1 MCAHQGGRSCK
12 WWRYGGKAEVNN
24 RGEWGY
30 TLGPQPTAEGG
41 GGQCVFKYLLPTAHL
56 APCPHPPGCL
66 SGLEVSH
73 TLHLL
78 LSSPL
83 SLCFFSCLFL
93 FLNKQDAKY
102 LFSMHFF
109 FHIFLHRG
117 VILTS
122 SFHNTSVRVGKKAFA
137 TLLMQNCWLTAGLF
151 RFYTNAALT
160 HHPAAHSVLWDSKV
174 TSRWLCIWVHVPIC
188 LPVYR

>member
-1 MCAHQGGRSCK
+1 M
-12 WWRYGGKAEVNN
+12 EVSGVTPWDHSQLQ
-24 RGEWGY
+24 REV
-30 TLGPQPTAEGG
+30 
-41 GGQCVFKYLLPTAHL
+41 GQCVCKYLLPTAHL

-109 FHIFLHRG
+109 PYLFTSRCYFNFIFSQHLGLCWRE
-117 VILTS
+117 
-122 SFHNTSVRVGKKAFA
+122 SFCNSA
-137 TLLMQNCWLTAGLF
+137 
-151 RFYTNAALT
+151 NAELLT
-160 HHPAAHSVLWDSKV
+160 HCRVIPLLH
-174 TSRWLCIWVHVPIC
+174 
-188 LPVYR
+188 